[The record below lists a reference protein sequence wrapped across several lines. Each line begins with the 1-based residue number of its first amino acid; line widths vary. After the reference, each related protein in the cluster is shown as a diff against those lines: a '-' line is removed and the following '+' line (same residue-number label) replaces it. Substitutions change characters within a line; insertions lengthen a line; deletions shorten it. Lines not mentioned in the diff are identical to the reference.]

1 MFHLVFVPKT
11 TMKMSRD
18 TLNRLKERG
27 KMGDSFENV
36 VNRLLD
42 DTDDE
47 NLEDIDEEDEE
58 DNDRL

>member
-1 MFHLVFVPKT
+1 MPKT

-18 TLNRLKERG
+18 TLERLKERG

-42 DTDDE
+42 DSE
-47 NLEDIDEEDEE
+47 EIEEEKEDE
-58 DNDRL
+58 D

>member
-1 MFHLVFVPKT
+1 
-11 TMKMSRD
+11 MKMSRD

-42 DTDDE
+42 DSE
-47 NLEDIDEEDEE
+47 EIEEEEDEE
-58 DNDRL
+58 DED

>member
-1 MFHLVFVPKT
+1 
-11 TMKMSRD
+11 MKMSRD

-42 DTDDE
+42 DSDDE
-47 NLEDIDEEDEE
+47 ELEDTDEEDEE
-58 DNDRL
+58 DEV

>member
-1 MFHLVFVPKT
+1 MPKT

-27 KMGDSFENV
+27 QMGDSFEDV

-42 DTDDE
+42 E
-47 NLEDIDEEDEE
+47 SKGEYNEQSL
-58 DNDRL
+58 